1 MLSAVEGK
9 GRVYLKTIFLTY
21 SELSCKKKEAQE
33 QMTDVD
39 PIYTQF
45 TSPNL
50 YTSYIQSFTTRA
62 LGCEYV
68 TI

>member
-39 PIYTQF
+39 IKVPIYTHHIFRVLQHG
-45 TSPNL
+45 PWVVNM
-50 YTSYIQSFTTRA
+50 
-62 LGCEYV
+62 
-68 TI
+68 